1 MMQLTT
7 QPVFCCSG
15 GAAAADAVEKL
26 AASSHLLQAAAWQ
39 LAGNR
44 SLAEASAL
52 THLGCYQDSAS
63 SADHAVAYA
72 QLAQIAMSKKGYRSV
87 SDQLLSKVCDLRVL
101 SMSFC
106 ALSVCWRFAWAA
118 SFECAMDCEK
128 WLTRCG
134 YFEASL
140 QVTLLITPL

>member
-1 MMQLTT
+1 MVNVRQDHIVPDLSRLANIMQSGT
-7 QPVFCCSG
+7 QPVFCCPG

-26 AASSHLLQAAAWQ
+26 AASSHLLQAAAWK

-52 THLGCYQDSAS
+52 THLSCYQDSAS
-63 SADHAVAYA
+63 SADQAVAYA

-101 SMSFC
+101 SMLHC
-106 ALSVCWRFAWAA
+106 APEWVLEICLACQW
-118 SFECAMDCEK
+118 
-128 WLTRCG
+128 
-134 YFEASL
+134 
-140 QVTLLITPL
+140 